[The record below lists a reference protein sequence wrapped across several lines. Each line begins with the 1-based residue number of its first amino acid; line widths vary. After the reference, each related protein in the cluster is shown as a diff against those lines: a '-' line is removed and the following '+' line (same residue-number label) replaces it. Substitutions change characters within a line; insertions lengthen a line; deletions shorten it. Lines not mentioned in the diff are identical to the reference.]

1 MDNEKELSFEEALA
15 ALEKAAAV
23 LKSGE
28 VSLEESVEVYE
39 KSILY
44 YNRCSEIL
52 ENARQKIEI
61 YRPDTG
67 ETEAF
72 DGYQ

>member
-1 MDNEKELSFEEALA
+1 MENEKELSFEEALA
-15 ALEKAAAV
+15 ELEKAADF
-23 LKSGE
+23 LKDGE
-28 VSLEESVEVYE
+28 AGLEESVKVYE

-44 YNRCSEIL
+44 YNRCVEIL
-52 ENARQKIEI
+52 KNAKQKIEL
-61 YRPDTG
+61 YNPERG